1 MVPNPVKTLPFNCV
15 QAFAVDRHEGLSF
28 SFLKENGELL
38 AIANSSGLTMPEDA
52 LALYEE
58 LYEKID
64 KLCYLYPPFYRFFM
78 AIALDL
84 EDLGM
89 PGQKGATLLDYVVKQ
104 NFYEAD
110 TSDTRRMEIINLL
123 ARRNRVPSFDMDS
136 REALLTRVTGF
147 LEQPEQF
154 VKFNRPLFY
163 DLTHL
168 IFYITDYGRQRIVHS
183 DKIFQSLNHIGMLA
197 YLDND
202 LDLLCE
208 ICICYGFLGSA
219 APALWQNVCASGLR
233 NIEIKHIDEEEARL
247 AQPVDDYHI
256 YLVNS
261 WLMGLSGKE
270 IFQED
275 FSHNGTVIFTHQKAK
290 KSTLSK
296 IFQVL
301 HPIIMEDMPKRP
313 MKAFEFLSV
322 EDNIQLQTALAS
334 SPNSDNF
341 FNKLTNGHIS
351 IV

>member
-1 MVPNPVKTLPFNCV
+1 MGFPVANIPLDCV
-15 QAFAVDRHEGLSF
+15 KAFAVSRHSGISF

-38 AIANSSGLTMPEDA
+38 AIANSSGLTLSSNSLE
-52 LALYEE
+52 LYAE

-89 PGQKGATLLDYVVKQ
+89 PGKKGAELLDYVVKHQ
-104 NFYEAD
+104 FYSAD

-123 ARRNRVPSFDMDS
+123 ARRGREPNFVIDS
-136 REALLTRVTGF
+136 KEALLNRVVCF
-147 LEQPEQF
+147 FKQPERF
-154 VKFNRPLFY
+154 IKFNRTLFY
-163 DLTHL
+163 DFTHL
-168 IFYITDYGRQRIVHS
+168 MFYITDYGNLPFTHS
-183 DKIFQSLNHIGMLA
+183 PEIFESLNHIGMLA

-202 LDLLCE
+202 IDLLAEVCL
-208 ICICYGFLGSA
+208 CYGFLKSP
-219 APALWQNVCASGLR
+219 APEIWVNACVGGLR
-233 NIEIKHIDEEEARL
+233 NIDISYINREQVIGA
-247 AQPVDDYHI
+247 PVDDDYHI
-256 YLVNS
+256 YFVNS
-261 WLMGLSGKE
+261 WLMLSIGKE
-270 IFQED
+270 AFQED
-275 FSHNGTVIFTHQKAK
+275 YNNSVPVFTHQKEN

-334 SPNSDNF
+334 SPNSENF
-341 FNKLTNGHIS
+341 FHKLTNGHIS
-351 IV
+351 IA